1 MPCLPGPLH
10 VLCGQRRLSLTPG
23 VLGVRGVQ
31 WAFQVLSQ
39 SLRTRR
45 SRDPSAAG
53 SQRGTGRDCRHQGQ
67 SWSVL
72 VALPDPARRQ
82 RAAALRP
89 AAGGVD
95 EALGAEGQGCTG
107 TPDPAVQPPPAPWAG
122 PCAGP
127 PPACSAHPLPGNPGP
142 RGMGLKCFAWSLPQ
156 SAGIRLH
163 LPAHA
168 ALPGSCQGGL
178 SPAAVQNGSPGP
190 SCARPAE
197 SSPALGLWS
206 PAVPPL
212 SCGGPL

>member
-82 RAAALRP
+82 RAAALPP
-89 AAGGVD
+89 AAGGMD

-107 TPDPAVQPPPAPWAG
+107 TPPTQQCSLHLRPGRGRVQGRPLPAPRT
-122 PCAGP
+122 P
-127 PPACSAHPLPGNPGP
+127 
-142 RGMGLKCFAWSLPQ
+142 SLGTQAQGEWGSGALLEPQ

-178 SPAAVQNGSPGP
+178 VSAAVRNSGPGP

>member
-82 RAAALRP
+82 RAAALPP

-122 PCAGP
+122 PRAGP
-127 PPACSAHPLPGNPGP
+127 PPACSARISSLGTQAQGEWGSSALLGHYLSL
-142 RGMGLKCFAWSLPQ
+142 RGSASTSLRMQPCQ
-156 SAGIRLH
+156 
-163 LPAHA
+163 AHA
-168 ALPGSCQGGL
+168 REASRPRLCGTAALDPPVPAPRRVLPPWVSGL
-178 SPAAVQNGSPGP
+178 QL
-190 SCARPAE
+190 CRP
-197 SSPALGLWS
+197 
-206 PAVPPL
+206 
-212 SCGGPL
+212 

>member
-1 MPCLPGPLH
+1 MGLNAFSHRPLFSQPGAPAGELRPAPSLNHALSAWPSPRPVWAAASLPH
-10 VLCGQRRLSLTPG
+10 PG

-122 PCAGP
+122 PRAGP

-142 RGMGLKCFAWSLPQ
+142 RGMGLKCFA
-156 SAGIRLH
+156 
-163 LPAHA
+163 
-168 ALPGSCQGGL
+168 
-178 SPAAVQNGSPGP
+178 
-190 SCARPAE
+190 
-197 SSPALGLWS
+197 
-206 PAVPPL
+206 
-212 SCGGPL
+212 